1 MRRRECEGRKV
12 GTDEAL
18 GSDRSSEIVRRR
30 GKAWRRRVE
39 MYMGREYLMSRSKSM
54 ASVGTRRVRDSA
66 ERRSKR
72 MSEVVMAFANRA
84 RPLTRRS
91 EMAIS
96 SSSDGTAATEGEER
110 QRMSATKRTKD
121 V

>member
-1 MRRRECEGRKV
+1 MRRSECEGRKV
-12 GTDEAL
+12 GTEEAL

-72 MSEVVMAFANRA
+72 MSDVVMAFANRA

-96 SSSDGTAATEGEER
+96 SSSDGTETEGEER
-110 QRMSATKRTKD
+110 QRMSATRTKD

>member
-1 MRRRECEGRKV
+1 
-12 GTDEAL
+12 
-18 GSDRSSEIVRRR
+18 
-30 GKAWRRRVE
+30 
-39 MYMGREYLMSRSKSM
+39 MGREYLMSRSKSM

-72 MSEVVMAFANRA
+72 MSDVVMAFANRA

-110 QRMSATKRTKD
+110 QRMSTTRTKD